1 MSEEVLSI
9 KIGFTKLKNADVTM
23 SCPAPEPILGKIKEK
38 SKKIKVLSN
47 VHNNN
52 NSSIATLLSLKK
64 EFYSVLY

>member
-38 SKKIKVLSN
+38 SKKCTQHI
-47 VHNNN
+47 
-52 NSSIATLLSLKK
+52 
-64 EFYSVLY
+64 